1 MGENLL
7 LSQVCILKGSVN
19 NEAAVFGSGA
29 AAATGW
35 GQRGAAGHANAS
47 FSSEL

>member
-19 NEAAVFGSGA
+19 NEEAVFDSGA
-29 AAATGW
+29 AAATG
-35 GQRGAAGHANAS
+35 G
-47 FSSEL
+47 

>member
-19 NEAAVFGSGA
+19 NEEAVFDSGA
-29 AAATGW
+29 
-35 GQRGAAGHANAS
+35 AAGHANAS